1 MAVAFGYGIAQTVA
15 ITCYDGETPTA
26 PTNPVATVS
35 VDGGAFG
42 AADNSPSVVGP
53 VLFLTLSATEMTG
66 AVVVVKVAS
75 DNLADHYGG
84 PYYPGGDYT
93 AARAGYLDKL
103 NIAGALAL
111 EATLTAIKGAGWS
124 DETLAAIMAGI
135 EGIDPGGA
143 YVVTRRFLDSGGNAV
158 ADLKITVQGDDGGD
172 ADGTLVAV
180 GTTSAT
186 GYVTFNLDAGTYHLL
201 SPSTGVWQASDTT
214 VTVAGNSSASVTVAA
229 QTLPT
234 PSSPDKYVII
244 INCADEFAAPVG
256 ASAWSIKVTQVW
268 PRGLAADNLV
278 QLTEQ
283 NAITVDGNGQASFE
297 IAKTTT
303 AFTLEITPT
312 LADAT
317 TGAAQYITVEVDA
330 TQANASDQIYLSD
343 LMDD

>member
-1 MAVAFGYGIAQTVA
+1 MAVAFGYGVAQLVA
-15 ITCYDGETPTA
+15 IPCYDGETPTA

-35 VDGGAFG
+35 VDGGAFA
-42 AADNSPSVVGP
+42 AADNALALVGP
-53 VLFLTLSATEMTG
+53 VAFLVLSADEMTG
-66 AVVVVKVAS
+66 SVVVVKIAS

-103 NIAGALAL
+103 NVAGALAL
-111 EATLTAIKGAGWS
+111 EATLTAIKGAGWT

-135 EGIDPGGA
+135 ESIDPGGA
-143 YVVTRRFLDSGGNAV
+143 YVVTRRFLDSGGGAV

-172 ADGTLVAV
+172 ADGTVVAV

-186 GYVTFNLDAGTYHLL
+186 GYVTFNLDAATYHLL

-214 VTVAGNSSASVTVAA
+214 VTVAANSSANITVTA
-229 QTLPT
+229 QTLPA
-234 PSSPDKYVII
+234 PSAPDKYVII
-244 INCADEFAAPVG
+244 INAANEFGSLVG
-256 ASAWSIKVTQVW
+256 ASAWSIKVTRVW

-283 NAITVDGNGQASFE
+283 NPITVDGNGQASFE

-303 AFTLEITPT
+303 AFTLEVTPT
-312 LADAT
+312 LADAIA
-317 TGAAQYITVEVDA
+317 GAPEYITVEVDA
-330 TQANASDQIYLSD
+330 AQANASDQIYLSD